1 MGLEQPG
8 SQLSWDTGVTLPF
21 MSNND
26 PLPQLPT
33 SSNWANGSKGVT
45 LNRAGPVRA
54 EHLAGHGG
62 IRQRSAT

>member
-33 SSNWANGSKGVT
+33 NSNWANGPNGVLLT
-45 LNRAGPVRA
+45 CRPSPGRTP
-54 EHLAGHGG
+54 GG
-62 IRQRSAT
+62 SSRT